1 MAERGCHVVRRL
13 IALLACVWTAG
24 AAMAADVA
32 APPAAAMKTV
42 EQHLLELAG
51 DGLDVKRAAI
61 AELTKSGDPRVARL
75 FDDYRKGNLYVW
87 EGKVVLSVESREDSS
102 GEKKLV
108 LLDPLSREPITK
120 DGAAVLA
127 GKDTAKPIETGRRE
141 RTLVNEAITLVNL
154 YDKDAAR
161 RLSAVTKAGDNNM
174 PAALPALRELAQSDP
189 VKRVRRAA
197 EESAAIIELRREGS
211 DAATKAARILAVTK
225 LGELGSLR
233 GLALMRDL
241 ARTDRDLAATPEFSA
256 AFNRIARY
264 EKVVDWVGY
273 LFSGVSRGSILV
285 LVALGLAIIFGL
297 MGVINMAQG
306 ELVMIGAYTT
316 YVMQHV
322 FLRWAP
328 LSYDWYFIAAIPA
341 AFIAAALVGMLI
353 ELTIVRWLYGR
364 PIDTLLATLGVGFL
378 LVQAVRLIFGD
389 NIGVK
394 APSWLQGGIEVAP
407 EIILPYARIF
417 AIGFCAACITLMYF
431 IVGRTRLGL
440 LLQATTQNRAMAASL
455 GVPTRRIDLYTFGL
469 GAGLAGLAGC
479 ALTPIEGVT
488 PDMGLN
494 YNIDSFLVVVTGGV
508 GKLAGTIWAGLGL
521 GMLNKLF
528 EPVVQAVWAKVLI
541 LLSVIVFIQ
550 WRPSGLFPAKG
561 RLADA

>member
-1 MAERGCHVVRRL
+1 MDVVRRFIVICL
-13 IALLACVWTAG
+13 CLAATGGVL
-24 AAMAADVA
+24 AAESA
-32 APPAAAMKTV
+32 APPTPAKQTV
-42 EQHLLELAG
+42 EQLLLELAG
-51 DGLDVKRAAI
+51 DSLDVKKAAI
-61 AELTKSGDPRVARL
+61 AELTKLGDPRVVQL

-87 EGKVVLSVESREDSS
+87 EDRVVLSVESREDAS
-102 GEKKLV
+102 GEKKLA

-120 DGAAVLA
+120 EGTQVLA
-127 GKDTAKPIETGRRE
+127 GKDAAKAIETGRRE
-141 RTLVNEAITLVNL
+141 RALVNEAITLVNL
-154 YDKDAAR
+154 YDKDTAR

-174 PAALPALRELAQSDP
+174 AAALAALRELAQSDP
-189 VKRVRRAA
+189 VKKIRRAA
-197 EESAAIIELRREGS
+197 EESAAIIELRREG
-211 DAATKAARILAVTK
+211 AEAETKSARIAAVTK

-241 ARTDRDLAATPEFSA
+241 ARTDKELAATPEFGA
-256 AFNRIARY
+256 AFNRIGRY

-273 LFSGVSRGSILV
+273 LFSGVSRGSILI

-322 FLRWAP
+322 FLRWMP
-328 LSYDWYFIAAIPA
+328 GSYDWYFIAAIPA
-341 AFIAAALVGMLI
+341 AFIVAALVGMLI
-353 ELTIVRWLYGR
+353 EVTIVRWLYGR

-378 LVQAVRLIFGD
+378 LVQAVRLMFGD

-394 APSWLQGGIEVAP
+394 APSWLQGGVEVAP
-407 EIILPYARIF
+407 EIVLPYARIF
-417 AIGFCAACITLMYF
+417 AIGFCAACIALMYF
-431 IVGRTRLGL
+431 IVGKTKLGL

-508 GKLAGTIWAGLGL
+508 GKLAGAIWAGLGL

-541 LLSVIVFIQ
+541 LLCVIVFIQ